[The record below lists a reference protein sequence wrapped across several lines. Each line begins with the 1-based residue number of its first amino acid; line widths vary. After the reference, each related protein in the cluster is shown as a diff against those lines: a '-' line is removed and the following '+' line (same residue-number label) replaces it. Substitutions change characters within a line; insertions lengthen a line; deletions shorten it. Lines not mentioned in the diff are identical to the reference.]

1 MSDSSRMVRSRT
13 GRGLQVARYA
23 LLCLLAALFLL
34 PFYVIVRNA
43 FSSSRQMAAAR
54 WHWLP
59 DQWNLHN
66 IRQLFTDPG
75 VGMGA
80 AMAHSAIMAVVQTA
94 LTVVISLLAGYALA
108 HWTHRAAR
116 VLLALTVFTLMV
128 PSTVT
133 FIPTFVMTSGLGWI
147 DTFRGLIVP
156 GLFSAFATY
165 MFRQSFLGFPGEL
178 EEAAM
183 IDGANPWTTFWRIVV
198 PNSMGIV
205 GAVGT
210 ITFIGSWNA
219 FLWPMLVTRNSTRT
233 VQVTLS
239 QFMTSQLVNYP
250 ELFAGAL
257 VAIVPVVCVFLFLQ
271 RYLVQ
276 GVATSGMK

>member
-1 MSDSSRMVRSRT
+1 MSMVQSHT
-13 GRGLQVARYA
+13 GRA
-23 LLCLLAALFLL
+23 LRVTRHVVLTVLALLFLL

-43 FSSSRQMAAAR
+43 FSSQRSMAAAQ

-59 DQWNLHN
+59 DQWNLTN

-75 VGMGA
+75 VNMGA
-80 AMAHSAIMAVVQTA
+80 AMAHSAVMAITQTV

-108 HWTHRAAR
+108 HWTHRASR
-116 VLLALTVFTLMV
+116 VLLGLTVFTLMV
-128 PSTVT
+128 PSAVT

-147 DTFRGLIVP
+147 DTFRGLVVP

-198 PNSMGIV
+198 PNSLGIV

-219 FLWPMLVTRNSTRT
+219 FLWPMLVTRQHTRT

-257 VAIVPVVCVFLFLQ
+257 VAIVPVICVFLFLQ

>member
-1 MSDSSRMVRSRT
+1 MSAVQSKS
-13 GRGLQVARYA
+13 GRAGVGVRYA
-23 LLCLLAALFLL
+23 VLVVLAFIFLL

-43 FSSSRQMAAAR
+43 FASQRLIAAAKWR
-54 WHWLP
+54 ILP
-59 DQWNLHN
+59 DQWNFDN
-66 IRQLFTDPG
+66 VTQLFTNTD
-75 VGMGA
+75 VNMGA
-80 AMAHSAIMAVVQTA
+80 AMWHSAVMAVAQTA
-94 LTVVISLLAGYALA
+94 LTVVISLLAGYGLA
-108 HWTHRAAR
+108 HYKFRAAR
-116 VLLALTVFTLMV
+116 ILLGLTIFTLMV
-128 PSTVT
+128 PAAVT
-133 FIPTFVMTSGLGWI
+133 FIPTFVMTSALGWI
-147 DTFRGLIVP
+147 DSFQGLIVP

-165 MFRQSFLGFPGEL
+165 LFRQSFVDFPVEL

-219 FLWPMLVTRNSTRT
+219 FLWPMLVTRNGTRT

-257 VAIVPVVCVFLFLQ
+257 VAIIPVVGVFLFLQ

>member
-1 MSDSSRMVRSRT
+1 MRAVRGKA
-13 GRGLQVARYA
+13 GRGWLSARY
-23 LLCLLAALFLL
+23 LLLSVLAVLFLL

-43 FSSSRQMAAAR
+43 FSSQRLMAAAQ

-59 DQWNLHN
+59 DQWNFDN
-66 IRQLFTDPG
+66 ITQLFTNPE
-75 VGMGA
+75 VKIGA
-80 AMAHSAIMAVVQTA
+80 ALMHSAIMSVTQTT
-94 LTVVISLLAGYALA
+94 LTVIIALLAGYALA
-108 HWTHRAAR
+108 RFKHRAAR
-116 VLLALTVFTLMV
+116 SLSVLVIFTLMV
-128 PSTVT
+128 PAAVT
-133 FIPTFVMTSGLGWI
+133 FIPTFVMTSALGWI

-156 GLFSAFATY
+156 GMFSAFATY
-165 MFRQSFLGFPGEL
+165 MFRQSFLNFPVEL

-183 IDGANPWTTFWRIVV
+183 IDGANPWTTFWQVV
-198 PNSMGIV
+198 APNSLGII

-219 FLWPMLVTRNSTRT
+219 FLWPMLITRGGTTT

-257 VAIVPVVCVFLFLQ
+257 VAIIPVVGVFLFLQ
-271 RYLVQ
+271 RFLVE
-276 GVATSGMK
+276 GVETSGLK